1 MNWNKLTSEAQ
12 IDQVIAASEE
22 KPVLLF
28 KHSTRCSISSM
39 SLDRLL
45 RNWKEEDSERIT
57 PYYLDLIAFRSVS
70 NLVAERFGIPHE
82 SPQVLLIQK
91 GKVTYHESHYGI
103 SYAEIMKQ
111 DS

>member
-1 MNWNKLTSEAQ
+1 
-12 IDQVIAASEE
+12 
-22 KPVLLF
+22 
-28 KHSTRCSISSM
+28 M

-45 RNWKEEDSERIT
+45 RNWKPEDADKIT

-70 NLVAERFGIPHE
+70 NRVAERFGVPHE
-82 SPQVLLIQK
+82 SPQVLLMQK

-111 DS
+111 GS

>member
-1 MNWNKLTSEAQ
+1 MNWNKLTSEEQ

-45 RNWKEEDSERIT
+45 RNWKPEDADKIT

-70 NLVAERFGIPHE
+70 NRVAERFGVPHE
-82 SPQVLLIQK
+82 SPQVLLIQN

-103 SYAEIMKQ
+103 SYAEIKSQ
-111 DS
+111 VA

>member
-12 IDQVIAASEE
+12 IDQVILESAA

-82 SPQVLLIQK
+82 SPQVLLIQN
-91 GKVTYHESHYGI
+91 GKVT
-103 SYAEIMKQ
+103 
-111 DS
+111 

>member
-12 IDQVIAASEE
+12 IDQVIAASAE

-45 RNWKEEDSERIT
+45 RNWKEEDSEKIT

-70 NLVAERFGIPHE
+70 NLVAERFGVPHE
-82 SPQVLLIQK
+82 SPQVLLIQN

-103 SYAEIMKQ
+103 SYTEIMKQ